1 MLGPL
6 VHGAHHAA
14 GALRGDDRLF
24 EFERVPLGHCFAH
37 RLAILRHA
45 EHAERGGT
53 MVREVA
59 VEIAPAAVLGGIDTH
74 HHVALSRHG
83 RAVQFHVM
91 PAAERGGRLPGIDRN
106 LLSTPGAQFPQLGD
120 GEADRR
126 ERGGAGLADAERR
139 GQDWI
144 GDSGDFDGAGALGV
158 PPGDGKN
165 RAQRSVAHGFSSNN
179 ARSIASPIAR

>member
-1 MLGPL
+1 
-6 VHGAHHAA
+6 
-14 GALRGDDRLF
+14 
-24 EFERVPLGHCFAH
+24 
-37 RLAILRHA
+37 
-45 EHAERGGT
+45 

-59 VEIAPAAVLGGIDTH
+59 VEIAPAAVLGGIDAH

-83 RAVQFHVM
+83 RAVHLHVM
-91 PAAERGGRLPGIDRN
+91 PAAERGGRLPGIDRD